1 MSKVKL
7 IPRKE
12 IRIKN
17 IKGYIERVVTPF
29 GTGAK
34 IDCPKEYLGKKV
46 YLVIVEDKNEK

>member
-34 IDCPKEYLGKKV
+34 IVSPKQNKIYKV
-46 YLVIVEDKNEK
+46 ITAFFI